1 MLSLVQYE
9 DLEQLCA
16 DPRARA
22 AVLADMDA
30 VGREA
35 QVILQ
40 NDIYFLF

>member
-1 MLSLVQYE
+1 MQYE
-9 DLEQLCA
+9 DLGQLCA

-35 QVILQ
+35 QV
-40 NDIYFLF
+40 NVF